1 MDCSDWRTIVGI
13 SSGVILCGANVRYFI
28 AVIKGTTRPNRATWI
43 MLATVSL
50 IIAASYRDL
59 GAGPTLYAAIG
70 ASVGTIAVG
79 VLAIWYGVGGNSN
92 FDRICILTAGLSL
105 LIYFLSSN
113 SLVTLI
119 ASLTIDAAAII
130 PTIKHSIETPYEED
144 LLAWNLTLLGDVL
157 AVIAINAWTIDIALY
172 PIYMVAMNGLI
183 VLFLYRPLFR
193 ETP

>member
-1 MDCSDWRTIVGI
+1 
-13 SSGVILCGANVRYFI
+13 
-28 AVIKGTTRPNRATWI
+28 

-183 VLFLYRPLFR
+183 VLFLYRPFFR